1 MGRGKYLEKK
11 KKMTAPCIMAKKA
24 AKEKIVVLTAYDYP
38 FAKIAD
44 DAGVDI
50 ILVGDSLGTVVQG
63 RKNTIPVTMD
73 EMIYHTSLVSRAA
86 PSALVVFDMPFMSYQ
101 ESPEQAKRNA
111 GRALKEAGAEAVKL
125 EGGANMARTIEAIVS
140 IDIPV
145 MAHIGLTPQ
154 SIHRLGGYK
163 VQGREEAQ
171 RRKLLDDAR
180 AVAEAGAF
188 AVVLELVPAEVAAEI
203 TEMLSI
209 PTIGIGSGPGC
220 DGQVLVMHD
229 MLGLYPDIKFRFVKQ
244 YANLHAESKHAIEE
258 YCQEV
263 RGRKFPDLRAQ
274 LLQGREKRKMKKPQ
288 VIKSVKKNAGRGGKS
303 QTPGQKNRLCP
314 DHGLSA

>member
-1 MGRGKYLEKK
+1 LSFLSRGNYLEKK
-11 KKMTAPCIMAKKA
+11 KKMTAPSVTAKKA
-24 AKEKIVVLTAYDYP
+24 VKEKIVVLTAYDYP

-44 DAGVDI
+44 DAGVDV

-86 PSALVVFDMPFMSYQ
+86 PNALVIFDMPFMSYQ

-125 EGGANMARTIEAIVS
+125 EGGANMAQTIEAIVN

-188 AVVLELVPAEVAAEI
+188 AVVLELIPSEVAAEI

-209 PTIGIGSGPGC
+209 PTIGIGSGPNC

-229 MLGLYPDIKFRFVKQ
+229 MLGLYPDLKFRFVKQ
-244 YANLHAESKHAIEE
+244 YAKLYAESKSAIEE
-258 YCQEV
+258 YCREV
-263 RGRKFPDLRAQ
+263 RDKKFPTSKHSFF
-274 LLQGREKRKMKKPQ
+274 REEKKP
-288 VIKSVKKNAGRGGKS
+288 K
-303 QTPGQKNRLCP
+303 
-314 DHGLSA
+314 

>member
-1 MGRGKYLEKK
+1 MEKK
-11 KKMTAPCIMAKKA
+11 KKMTAPSVTAKKA
-24 AKEKIVVLTAYDYP
+24 VKEKIVVLTAYDYP

-44 DAGVDI
+44 DAGVDV

-86 PSALVVFDMPFMSYQ
+86 PNALVIFDMPFMSYQ

-125 EGGANMARTIEAIVS
+125 EGGANMAQTIEAIVN

-188 AVVLELVPAEVAAEI
+188 AVVLELIPSEVAAEI

-209 PTIGIGSGPGC
+209 PTIGIGSGPNC

-229 MLGLYPDIKFRFVKQ
+229 MLGLYPDLKFRFVKQ
-244 YANLHAESKHAIEE
+244 YAKLYAESKSAIEE
-258 YCQEV
+258 YCREV
-263 RGRKFPDLRAQ
+263 RDKKFPTSKHSFF
-274 LLQGREKRKMKKPQ
+274 REEKKP
-288 VIKSVKKNAGRGGKS
+288 K
-303 QTPGQKNRLCP
+303 
-314 DHGLSA
+314 